1 MDVIKSLFQGTQ
13 DKFVTNKT
21 NIEGLLSLDKTK
33 PARKAILQEVLSGE
47 IVEYEATI
55 AKFAGVWAKQ
65 EAAFAA
71 LQNEIGDHGDLLT
84 TCELK
89 DCVTYVERLCALQA
103 RLTAIR
109 HEVTGMDTKIDL
121 MKVKIGELDIH
132 AVTIDYNN
140 QKAEV
145 VAAFT
150 EMNAKC
156 DLLDTYA
163 EECEDFASD
172 HEEKELAENTKN
184 SLRAFKV
191 GISVVQTESVS
202 QKLVKLENVSQQY

>member
-1 MDVIKSLFQGTQ
+1 
-13 DKFVTNKT
+13 
-21 NIEGLLSLDKTK
+21 
-33 PARKAILQEVLSGE
+33 
-47 IVEYEATI
+47 
-55 AKFAGVWAKQ
+55 
-65 EAAFAA
+65 
-71 LQNEIGDHGDLLT
+71 
-84 TCELK
+84 
-89 DCVTYVERLCALQA
+89 
-103 RLTAIR
+103 
-109 HEVTGMDTKIDL
+109 

-191 GISVVQTESVS
+191 GISVV
-202 QKLVKLENVSQQY
+202 

>member
-71 LQNEIGDHGDLLT
+71 L
-84 TCELK
+84 
-89 DCVTYVERLCALQA
+89 
-103 RLTAIR
+103 
-109 HEVTGMDTKIDL
+109 
-121 MKVKIGELDIH
+121 
-132 AVTIDYNN
+132 
-140 QKAEV
+140 
-145 VAAFT
+145 
-150 EMNAKC
+150 
-156 DLLDTYA
+156 
-163 EECEDFASD
+163 
-172 HEEKELAENTKN
+172 
-184 SLRAFKV
+184 
-191 GISVVQTESVS
+191 
-202 QKLVKLENVSQQY
+202 

>member
-1 MDVIKSLFQGTQ
+1 M
-13 DKFVTNKT
+13 
-21 NIEGLLSLDKTK
+21 
-33 PARKAILQEVLSGE
+33 
-47 IVEYEATI
+47 
-55 AKFAGVWAKQ
+55 
-65 EAAFAA
+65 
-71 LQNEIGDHGDLLT
+71 
-84 TCELK
+84 TCEIK

-109 HEVTGMDTKIDL
+109 HEVTGMDSKIDL

-132 AVTIDYNN
+132 QVTLDYAN

-150 EMNAKC
+150 KMNATS

-172 HEEKELAENTKN
+172 HEEKELAEDTKN
-184 SLRAFKV
+184 NLRAFKAS
-191 GISVVQTESVS
+191 ISIV
-202 QKLVKLENVSQQY
+202 